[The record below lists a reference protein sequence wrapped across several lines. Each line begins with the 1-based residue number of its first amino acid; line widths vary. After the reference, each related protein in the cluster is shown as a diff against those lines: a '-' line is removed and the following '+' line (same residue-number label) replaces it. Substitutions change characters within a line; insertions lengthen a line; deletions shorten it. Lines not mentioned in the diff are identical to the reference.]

1 MIGQNIWM
9 KFSNTNQKEILILKI
24 DQVYQ
29 RDNNKNSANSLFYM
43 LTMEIFFNPK
53 KLSNKV
59 INRTIEN
66 NLKQERFAQVLDKN
80 DNKQQLSELL
90 KKSRK
95 HKKNKI
101 K

>member
-1 MIGQNIWM
+1 
-9 KFSNTNQKEILILKI
+9 
-24 DQVYQ
+24 
-29 RDNNKNSANSLFYM
+29 M

-90 KKSRK
+90 KKSSK